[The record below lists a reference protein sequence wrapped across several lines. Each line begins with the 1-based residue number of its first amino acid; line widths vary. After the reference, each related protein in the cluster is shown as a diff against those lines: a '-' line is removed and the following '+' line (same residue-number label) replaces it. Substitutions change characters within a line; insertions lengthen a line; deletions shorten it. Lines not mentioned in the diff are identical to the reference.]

1 MSIWIQRYI
10 AILAVLL
17 FLVKIYAWYLTHSV
31 TILTDALESIV
42 NVIAGFIG
50 LYSVILAAKPRDSN
64 HPYGHGKVQFVTS
77 AVEGALIIIAGLFI
91 IYEAIVRLFE
101 TKPLHKLDIGVW
113 LILAT
118 GLINFFVGRYAVNQ
132 GKKQRSIVVESAGQ
146 HLLSDAYSTAGIAVG
161 ISILLITKWLW
172 LDSVVAM
179 VFAIIISVTGYKVL
193 RRSMAGIMDE
203 ADEKLLKEVID
214 FLQHNRKDQ
223 WVDLHNL
230 RVIQYGE
237 VLHIDTHISLPWY
250 YSVAQAEKEIHGL
263 EDLVKTHFGNK
274 VEFFI
279 HIDGCMPYQCNLCAL
294 QGCPERKEAFT
305 KQIEWTLQNVQR
317 DEKHGKAEI

>member
-1 MSIWIQRYI
+1 MSIRIQRYI

-17 FLVKIYAWYLTHSV
+17 FLIKIYAWYLTHSV
-31 TILTDALESIV
+31 TILTDALESTV

-77 AVEGALIIIAGLFI
+77 AIEGLLIIIAGLLI
-91 IYEAIVRLFE
+91 IYEAIMQLMV
-101 TKPLHKLDIGVW
+101 TKPLQKLDIGIW
-113 LILAT
+113 LILVT
-118 GLINFFVGRYAVNQ
+118 GLVNFFVGRYAISQ
-132 GKKQRSIVVESAGQ
+132 GKKQRSVVVESAGQ
-146 HLLSDAYSTAGIAVG
+146 HLMSDAYSTAGIVIG
-161 ISILLITKWLW
+161 IGMLLITKWLW
-172 LDSVVAM
+172 LDSAIAL
-179 VFAIIISVTGYKVL
+179 VFAVIISVTGYRVL

-203 ADEKLLKEVID
+203 ADETLLKEVID
-214 FLQHNRKDQ
+214 FLQNNRKDQ

-250 YSVAQAEKEIHGL
+250 YSVAQAEKEIHDL
-263 EDLVKTHFGNK
+263 EELVKTHFGNK

-279 HIDGCMPYQCNLCAL
+279 HIDGCLPFQCNLCAL
-294 QGCPERKEAFT
+294 QGCPERKEAFI
-305 KQIEWTLQNVQR
+305 QQVQWNLQNVQR
-317 DEKHGKAEI
+317 NEKHKKQ

>member
-1 MSIWIQRYI
+1 MSIRIQRYI
-10 AILAVLL
+10 AILAVVL
-17 FLVKIYAWYLTHSV
+17 FLIKIYAWYLTHSV
-31 TILTDALESIV
+31 TILTDALESTV

-77 AVEGALIIIAGLFI
+77 AIEGLLIIIAGLLI
-91 IYEAIVRLFE
+91 IYEAIIQLVV
-101 TKPLHKLDIGVW
+101 TKPLQKLDIGIW

-118 GLINFFVGRYAVNQ
+118 GLVNFFVGRYAISQ

-146 HLLSDAYSTAGIAVG
+146 HLMSDAYSTAGIVIG
-161 ISILLITKWLW
+161 IGMLLMTKWLW
-172 LDSVVAM
+172 LDSVIAL
-179 VFAIIISVTGYKVL
+179 VFAVIISVTGYRVL

-203 ADEKLLKEVID
+203 ADETLLKEVID
-214 FLQHNRKDQ
+214 FLQNNRKDQ

-250 YSVAQAEKEIHGL
+250 YSVAKAEKEIHDL
-263 EDLVKTHFGNK
+263 EELVKTHFGNK

-279 HIDGCMPYQCNLCAL
+279 HIDGCLPFQCNLCAL
-294 QGCPERKEAFT
+294 QGCPERKEAFV
-305 KQIEWTLQNVQR
+305 QQVQWNLQNVQR
-317 DEKHGKAEI
+317 NEKHKKV